1 MTEFNVVTVPSFGD
15 FVAETTITSESTPP
29 ARIVLDEKTRQ
40 RSGVPI
46 MDLTLDLQAFND
58 YGELIWLRKSMT
70 IVGFLRNGT
79 FDFDNPKKQAQYEAM
94 HDLKRIVEELL
105 DTLGFDVRPGRY
117 ILPGDYQPLK
127 GVFDCVEWSWNE
139 KGYLQVVVAPDW

>member
-15 FVAETTITSESTPP
+15 FVAETTDVPDSTPP
-29 ARIVLDEKTRQ
+29 ARIVLGEKTRQ

-58 YGELIWLRKSMT
+58 HGELVWLSKSMT

-94 HDLKRIVEELL
+94 HDLKRIVEDILNA
-105 DTLGFDVRPGRY
+105 LGFDVRPGRY

-127 GVFDCVEWSWNE
+127 GVFGCVEWSWD
-139 KGYLQVVVAPDW
+139 KQGHLQVVAAPDW